1 MNNRQIFRLL
11 FGSLLII
18 LAACGAAGNEPAD
31 VPTPE
36 NTVEI
41 QEESQPSLL
50 TEGEQNTAVNSST
63 LEDTVVEE
71 VVTETETAVVEP
83 TVEIAASDGI
93 EFDANGIQVG
103 FTANGYPYR
112 GNPDASIVIEE
123 FSDYQ

>member
-1 MNNRQIFRLL
+1 MNNRTFLRLL

-18 LAACGAAGNEPAD
+18 LAACSTAGNEPAGE
-31 VPTPE
+31 PAPE
-36 NTVEI
+36 NTVEV
-41 QEESQPSLL
+41 QEENQPSLL
-50 TEGEQNTAVNSST
+50 NEGEQNTAVNAST
-63 LEDTVVEE
+63 LEDSVVEE

-83 TVEIAASDGI
+83 TTEIVTTDGI

-123 FSDYQ
+123 FSDFQ